1 MTNREQVA
9 WCFSTDLYDAKNL
22 AEIIADMLD
31 AVKIYVTCG
40 DVDRLAK
47 WLELKCDPETNNW
60 GKPPDEGGEDQEPV
74 AETCAH
80 CRWYVPFASICCSG
94 DSEHRADIVNPE
106 GSCPLWERGGNG

>member
-22 AEIIADMLD
+22 AELLANMLD
-31 AVKIYVTCG
+31 AVKIYATCG

-60 GKPPDEGGEDQEPV
+60 GKLPED
-74 AETCAH
+74 
-80 CRWYVPFASICCSG
+80 
-94 DSEHRADIVNPE
+94 
-106 GSCPLWERGGNG
+106 SCPEWEGADK